1 MARTRHRGENGLDA
15 WPGYVDAL
23 STLLMVIIFVLLVF
37 VLAQAFLTATLAG
50 RNDTLAKVRIELQQ
64 MSNALSLEKGQE
76 ADLRLSLAKLNRDL
90 TETAAAR
97 DTLASQLAAVTA
109 AERNDQ
115 TTIAGL
121 TEARK
126 ADQATIATLT
136 QAGKADQA
144 TIAALNAAAAADKA
158 TIAARLADLER
169 LRNEM
174 NQTVTADKAT
184 IEARLADIAK
194 LMEQMRALT
203 ALRDELERKVQDAA
217 AATMTEQERRAAVQ
231 AQLANEQRLADSA
244 RAQIALL
251 NQQVTELRA
260 QFQSV
265 QDALGIEKKAVADKE
280 LEITNLGAK
289 LNAALAEKV
298 EELKQYRSEFFGKLR
313 SVLSGRPGIQV
324 VGDRFV
330 FQSEVLFAV
339 GKAELTPAGVAQMN
353 EIASTIKDVSTSI
366 PPDLHWI
373 LRVDGHTDPQP
384 LKGGAFASNW
394 ELSVARAVTV
404 VKLLISLGVPPN
416 HLAATGFGE
425 FQPIAPGDSEDAWA
439 KDRRIEL
446 RLTDR

>member
-50 RNDTLAKVRIELQQ
+50 RNDTLAKVRTELQQ

-97 DTLASQLAAVTA
+97 DSLASQLATVTA

-115 TTIAGL
+115 
-121 TEARK
+121 
-126 ADQATIATLT
+126 ATIASLT
-136 QAGKADQA
+136 QTGKADQA
-144 TIAALNAAAAADKA
+144 TIAALTAAAATDKA
-158 TIAARLADLER
+158 AIAARMAELEN
-169 LRNEM
+169 LRAEM
-174 NQTVTADKAT
+174 DRTVTADKAT
-184 IEARLADIAK
+184 IEARLADIAR
-194 LMEQMRALT
+194 LSEQIKALT
-203 ALRDELERKVQDAA
+203 ALRDELEKKAEDAA

-231 AQLANEQRLADSA
+231 AQLANEQRLGDSA

-251 NQQVTELRA
+251 NQQVEELRA

-265 QDALGIEKKAVADKE
+265 QDALGIEKKALADKE

-313 SVLSGRPGIQV
+313 AVLAGKPGIQV

-330 FQSEVLFAV
+330 FQSEVLFPV
-339 GKAELTPAGVAQMN
+339 GKAEMTPAGVAQMN
-353 EIASTIKDVSTSI
+353 DIAATIKDVSASI
-366 PPDLHWI
+366 PPELHWI

-404 VKLLISLGVPPN
+404 VKLLISLGVPPD